1 MTKKEKQL
9 LSLDVVYLSV
19 ASAFLISYL
28 YAGDINDLLFLILI
42 TSFYLR
48 IKIYRWKKYH

>member
-9 LSLDVVYLSV
+9 LSLDVVYFSV